1 MNCIKNNMFITL
13 SVKLILIHAVS
24 INIDTAI
31 KKKTTLTPGNGEHC
45 MNYK

>member
-31 KKKTTLTPGNGEHC
+31 KKKDHSDSW
-45 MNYK
+45 KW